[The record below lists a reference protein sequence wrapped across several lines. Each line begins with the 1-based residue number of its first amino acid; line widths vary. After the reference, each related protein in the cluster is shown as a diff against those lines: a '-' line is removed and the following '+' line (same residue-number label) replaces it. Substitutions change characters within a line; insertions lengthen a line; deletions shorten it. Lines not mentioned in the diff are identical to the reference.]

1 MINSIN
7 ILLYYLVNDI
17 INNTYYQC
25 NGEKSITSIHDKIN
39 HINRIEYL
47 IKDDYNRSR
56 IIAKK
61 ILKFMV
67 YHNILIHIKN
77 INSNDK
83 YTQIFNYLKELN
95 SVKYY
100 DFDNYPLLY
109 QTLTNIVYD
118 FDTIY
123 WQAYYIYQFILNN
136 QDFDNINELEIQ
148 EIINNLDNFIDYIDS
163 NLSDAERFN
172 ISEKLVS
179 KTYQKYVLPMN
190 LIDKEHIGII
200 DNNLIESMVI
210 FGKPLKDYFDNFT
223 DININV
229 FGDTFDYY

>member
-1 MINSIN
+1 
-7 ILLYYLVNDI
+7 
-17 INNTYYQC
+17 
-25 NGEKSITSIHDKIN
+25 
-39 HINRIEYL
+39 
-47 IKDDYNRSR
+47 
-56 IIAKK
+56 
-61 ILKFMV
+61 MV
-67 YHNILIHIKN
+67 YHNKLIHIKN

-100 DFDNYPLLY
+100 DFDNCPLLY

-118 FDTIY
+118 FDKIY
-123 WQAYYIYQFILNN
+123 SQAYYIYQFILNN

-148 EIINNLDNFIDYIDS
+148 EIINNLDNFINYIDS
-163 NLSDAERFN
+163 NLSDEERFN

>member
-1 MINSIN
+1 
-7 ILLYYLVNDI
+7 
-17 INNTYYQC
+17 
-25 NGEKSITSIHDKIN
+25 
-39 HINRIEYL
+39 
-47 IKDDYNRSR
+47 
-56 IIAKK
+56 
-61 ILKFMV
+61 MV

-100 DFDNYPLLY
+100 DLDNYPLLY